1 MRAHPVPVLRGVLC
15 AALLCAGATSALAA
29 PAKAPAKPTVSAEAS
44 SRAISELAGKFKW
57 GMTPQE
63 VMDLIE
69 KDIRTRFEPKI
80 RDQPDPAEQDRVR
93 KEMRDAVEQMR
104 NSYVRFNG
112 QKTGWDVSIVDREF
126 GHKNNESMLVMWE
139 QDQRRFLFFWNEKL
153 YKQFVV
159 LNAAKAK
166 GLAFEDFVEVMQN
179 RYGKATMAYRA
190 RITGE
195 DEVAVDYFEFP
206 PAGDYQLRAYDFT
219 TFYNNFCLSLLQ
231 KSVYPQV
238 EKDRQKNS
246 PPRVRHTN
254 AKVVEQVTT
263 GDSQTDPNADIIDE
277 VVGKRAVP
285 SVEQKRIQERVNR
298 EYNQSKA
305 GTPPPPAKK

>member
-1 MRAHPVPVLRGVLC
+1 MRAHSVPVLGALSLA
-15 AALLCAGATSALAA
+15 AALCGLSDATAA
-29 PAKAPAKPTVSAEAS
+29 PAKAPPKPVVSAEQS

-57 GMTPQE
+57 GMSPQE
-63 VMDLIE
+63 TMDLVE

-93 KEMRDAVEQMR
+93 KEMRDAIEQMR

-139 QDQRRFLFFWNEKL
+139 QEQRRFLFFWNEKL
-153 YKQFVV
+153 YKQFIV
-159 LNAAKAK
+159 LNAAKVK
-166 GLAFEDFVEVMQN
+166 GLAFDDFVEVMQN
-179 RYGKATMAYRA
+179 RYGKATMAFRA

-195 DEVAVDYFEFP
+195 DEVAVDYHEFP

-238 EKDRQKNS
+238 DKDRAKNS

-254 AKVVEQVTT
+254 TKVVEQVTT
-263 GDSQTDPNADIIDE
+263 GDSATDPNADIIDE
-277 VVGKRAVP
+277 VVGKRALP
-285 SVEQKRIQERVNR
+285 SVEQKRIQERVAK
-298 EYNQSKA
+298 EYNQNKA
-305 GTPPPPAKK
+305 PAPPAKK

>member
-1 MRAHPVPVLRGVLC
+1 MPSHQVPVLGRVLG
-15 AALLCAGATSALAA
+15 AALFCAGALGTPALAA
-29 PAKAPAKPTVSAEAS
+29 PAKPAPKAPAKPVVTAEQS

-63 VMDLIE
+63 AMDLIE
-69 KDIRTRFEPKI
+69 KEIRAKYEPKI
-80 RDQPDPAEQDRVR
+80 RDQTDAAEQDRVR
-93 KEMRDAVEQMR
+93 AEMRTSIEQMR
-104 NSYVRFNG
+104 TSYIKFNG

-139 QDQRRFLFFWNEKL
+139 NEQRRFLFFWNEKL
-153 YKQFVV
+153 YKQFIV

-166 GLAFEDFVEVMQN
+166 GLSFDDFVEVMQN
-179 RYGKATMAYRA
+179 RYGKATMAFRA

-195 DEVAVDYFEFP
+195 DEVAVDYHEFP
-206 PAGDYQLRAYDFT
+206 AVGDYQLRAYDFT

-231 KSVYPQV
+231 KSVY
-238 EKDRQKNS
+238 EKVDADRKKNS

-263 GDSQTDPNADIIDE
+263 GDSATDPNADIIDE
-277 VVGKRAVP
+277 VVGKRALP
-285 SVEQKRIQERVNR
+285 SVEQKRIQERVQR
-298 EYNQSKA
+298 QSDQD
-305 GTPPPPAKK
+305 KKK